1 MGRGKLGPKGYGWM
15 ALRLRVIS
23 DHRHRMG
30 DKSTFVFGVSG
41 GSIGRS
47 AENDW
52 VLPDDMR
59 YVSGRHARIVFHN
72 GRYLLQDTSSNG
84 TYVNDGDKPLG
95 SQNPHELK
103 TGDILR
109 FGEYHVQVQIDSA
122 TDFSLDDSALYQ
134 TGSTSSRRRKP
145 PPSDLGAS
153 LRLENLLEASADLS
167 SNELK
172 PVNSFAQAVSTR
184 TRALQASASL
194 PEEPSTEP
202 ELDVTSEAVAKRI
215 ARLARAAE
223 KQQKDKQKPV
233 APPPASAPAPS
244 APPPLAPPS
253 HENTPGLQAF
263 CRGAGI
269 GVETL
274 PLDAHARMLHLAGQL
289 LRECLSGLK
298 ASNRAQQE
306 QRDQLRV
313 TYQKEPTDLLPS
325 LERHSVEELIQEL
338 LKAHDSRRFDAVHW
352 LRDAFA
358 GVRRHDDAMMRAM
371 FGAFMDFIGRLDP
384 RDLATR
390 FERSA
395 RRKTMGNWELY
406 GEFYRSLCET
416 PGNTLPHIFVETFAQ
431 SYDQTAR
438 ESDGSAHHDAA

>member
-1 MGRGKLGPKGYGWM
+1 M

-23 DHRHRMG
+23 DHRQRLG

-59 YVSGRHARIVFHN
+59 YVSGRHARIVFHK

-84 TYVNDGDKPLG
+84 TYVNDNDKPLG

-103 TGDILR
+103 SGDILR
-109 FGEYHVQVQIDSA
+109 IGEYHVQVQIDSA
-122 TDFSLDDSALYQ
+122 TDFSLDDSALYKRNS
-134 TGSTSSRRRKP
+134 GSTSTRRRVP
-145 PPSDLGAS
+145 PADLGAS
-153 LRLENLLEASADLS
+153 LRLENLLEASNDIS
-167 SNELK
+167 SDELK
-172 PVNSFAQAVSTR
+172 PVNAFGQAVSSR
-184 TRALQASASL
+184 SRALMHTQDL
-194 PEEPSTEP
+194 PKEPTTNP
-202 ELDVTSEAVAKRI
+202 ELDVDSEAVARRI

-223 KQQKDKQKPV
+223 RTQREKAAQQL
-233 APPPASAPAPS
+233 APAPA
-244 APPPLAPPS
+244 APSPAPVVMPDPPAAN
-253 HENTPGLQAF
+253 NTPGLQAF

-269 GVETL
+269 GAETL
-274 PLDAHARMLHLAGQL
+274 PVDAHARMLHLAGQL
-289 LRECLSGLK
+289 LRESLLGLK
-298 ASNRAQQE
+298 ESNRTQQE
-306 QRDQLRV
+306 QRDQLHV
-313 TYQKEPTDLLPS
+313 TYEKEVQTGMAPS

-338 LKAHDSRRFDAVHW
+338 LKAHDSRRFDAVQW
-352 LRDAFA
+352 LRSSFLASRQHQDAL
-358 GVRRHDDAMMRAM
+358 MRAM
-371 FGAFMDFIGRLDP
+371 FAAFIDFIGRLDP

-416 PGNTLPHIFVETFAQ
+416 PPGTLPHIFVETFAQ
-431 SYDQTAR
+431 SYDQVAR
-438 ESDGSAHHDAA
+438 ETDEGSSHSIDAA